1 MGSKKVIECFYTK
14 KLNFGNYQR
23 CRNSLFKLNII
34 IDTIVGRK
42 LAGIRASPCG
52 GFLKLPTK
60 IRQAFLSFCMMKDV
74 PLSFALPLPFHL
86 HDAVGIMPIGISRNC
101 KRLIKVTLAAES
113 VRDAKRSHRR
123 P

>member
-1 MGSKKVIECFYTK
+1 MEIKF
-14 KLNFGNYQR
+14 YQR
-23 CRNSLFKLNII
+23 CRNSFSTLSIT
-34 IDTIVGRK
+34 IDTIAGRK
-42 LAGIRASPCG
+42 LSGIRASPCG

-74 PLSFALPLPFHL
+74 PLSFALPLPLHL
-86 HDAVGIMPIGISRNC
+86 HDAIGIMPIGISRNC